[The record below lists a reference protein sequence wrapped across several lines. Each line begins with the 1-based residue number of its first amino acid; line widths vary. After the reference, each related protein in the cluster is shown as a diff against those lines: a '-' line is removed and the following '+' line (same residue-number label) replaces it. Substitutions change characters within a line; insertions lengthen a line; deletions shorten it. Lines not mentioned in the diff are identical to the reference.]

1 MKVIEIIQ
9 RVQSLYSK
17 GAQSDSSRL
26 TPRHIYNKML
36 TVRTKLLS
44 EKAKKKQK
52 ISDWN
57 YQVIQCIEMID
68 VPKYDCPCV
77 PMEGCKVKRSK
88 HKIPRVLT
96 DYNGSLIDYV
106 MTIDTYE
113 KFDYTNR
120 NEMLYS
126 MGNKY
131 TSNKKRYL
139 IEDEYLY
146 AYGKDIPV
154 IVRMRAV
161 FEDPIATYQLSE
173 MCKEPNSDKC
183 GLDIFEMDFPIDG
196 DQVDLL
202 VEFAVQELVV
212 LFSQNQ
218 EDLTNDNTDT
228 QRIQPK

>member
-9 RVQSLYSK
+9 RIQSLYSK
-17 GAQSDSSRL
+17 GVQSDSSRL

-57 YQVIQCIEMID
+57 YQVLQCIEMID
-68 VPKYDCPCV
+68 VPKFDYPIT
-77 PMEGCKVKRSK
+77 PIEKCKVRRSK
-88 HKIPRVLT
+88 YKIPRVLT
-96 DYNGSLIDYV
+96 DYNGNMIDYV

-120 NEMLYS
+120 NEMLYV

-139 IEDEYLY
+139 IEDGYLY
-146 AYGKDIPV
+146 AYGRNVPYM
-154 IVRMRAV
+154 VRMRAI
-161 FEDPIATYQLSE
+161 FEDPIQAYQFKDLCE
-173 MCKEPNSDKC
+173 NSKKDAC
-183 GLDIFEMDFPIDG
+183 GLDIFEMDFPMDG
-196 DQVDLL
+196 DQMDILI
-202 VEFAVQELVV
+202 EFAVQELIV

-218 EDLTNDNTDT
+218 EDLTNDNMDT